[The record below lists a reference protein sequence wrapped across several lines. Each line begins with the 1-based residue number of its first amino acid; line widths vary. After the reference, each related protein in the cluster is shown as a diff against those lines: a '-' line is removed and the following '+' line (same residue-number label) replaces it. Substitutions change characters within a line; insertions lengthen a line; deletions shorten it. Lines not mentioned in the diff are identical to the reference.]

1 MQVEEDVDACS
12 YVTRH
17 ESRVRSYL
25 LSNSRRRDAWL
36 RARRLSAIYYT
47 VRFQTEQQLHTV
59 LYRNVVHNYRNYR
72 PSLRPHD

>member
-12 YVTRH
+12 YVTSHVFARIC
-17 ESRVRSYL
+17 SQIP
-25 LSNSRRRDAWL
+25 DAAT
-36 RARRLSAIYYT
+36 RGCARRLSAIYYT